1 MKVVGQKFFIAKNYK
16 GKQMTYSLVKVGS
29 PSIGD
34 SGPMSV
40 SLWSEDGELKQEHNS
55 RPVVGR
61 VIRVGSYTARSYD
74 EQDWWQTSLINEI
87 LEDKENYVKFVTNN
101 STYEWRKF

>member
-1 MKVVGQKFFIAKNYK
+1 MR
-16 GKQMTYSLVKVGS
+16 YSLVKVGS

-40 SLWSEDGELKQEHNS
+40 TLWSDNGEIKEEHDS

-61 VIRVGSYTARSYD
+61 VIRVGSYMARSYTS
-74 EQDWWQTSLINEI
+74 QDWWQTSLINEI
-87 LEDKENYVKFVTNN
+87 IEDTDNYVKFITNN
-101 STYEWRKF
+101 SVYEWRKF

>member
-1 MKVVGQKFFIAKNYK
+1 MV
-16 GKQMTYSLVKVGS
+16 YSLVKVGS

-34 SGPMSV
+34 SGSMSV
-40 SLWSEDGELKQEHNS
+40 TLWNENGEIKEEHNS

-61 VIRVGSYTARSYD
+61 VIRVGSYMSRSYSR
-74 EQDWWQTSLINEI
+74 QDWWQTSLINEI

-101 STYEWRKF
+101 STYEWRKS

>member
-1 MKVVGQKFFIAKNYK
+1 MV
-16 GKQMTYSLVKVGS
+16 YSLVKVGS

-34 SGPMSV
+34 SGSMSV
-40 SLWSEDGELKQEHNS
+40 TLWNENGEIKEEHNS

-61 VIRVGSYTARSYD
+61 VIRVGSYMARSYSS
-74 EQDWWQTSLINEI
+74 QDWWQTSLINEI

-101 STYEWRKF
+101 SIYEWRKS